1 MVVGDLSK
9 LSDIRA
15 QSTIFLHINT
25 PSNLVGLYFM
35 KSIWGATGSSGTD
48 ENYSG
53 LRNLNTALIWNKAA
67 MQTKR
72 ILIEFVLLYIYNRMF
87 RMFKSVYTQLD

>member
-35 KSIWGATGSSGTD
+35 KSIWAPLVAVAQMKTT
-48 ENYSG
+48 
-53 LRNLNTALIWNKAA
+53 LA
-67 MQTKR
+67 
-72 ILIEFVLLYIYNRMF
+72 
-87 RMFKSVYTQLD
+87 